1 MKSRAND
8 VKSKIHE
15 NTNGTRT
22 NGHREYGNRANGVT
36 PLYTE
41 TTIENY
47 KFSNRKK
54 EYLHYIFSL

>member
-22 NGHREYGNRANGVT
+22 NGHRASANRADVVA
-36 PLYTE
+36 
-41 TTIENY
+41 I
-47 KFSNRKK
+47 R
-54 EYLHYIFSL
+54 